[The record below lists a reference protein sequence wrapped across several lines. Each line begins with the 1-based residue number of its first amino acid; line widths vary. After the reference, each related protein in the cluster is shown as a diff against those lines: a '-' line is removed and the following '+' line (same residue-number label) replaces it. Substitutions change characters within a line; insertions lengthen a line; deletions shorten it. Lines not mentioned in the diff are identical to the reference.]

1 MFPSFDPCTRRRSRF
16 SYVMK
21 RRTSIHN
28 VMLMDC
34 VLFHVLPGLPV
45 ASDSAGRK
53 WRRRRCLPLL
63 TIAARHGLLQSWL
76 LTPDTPT
83 PGVIEEH
90 GASLE

>member
-1 MFPSFDPCTRRRSRF
+1 MYLILILILCCTRSR
-16 SYVMK
+16 K
-21 RRTSIHN
+21 PCPETTSN